1 MFEALCITQEAHN
14 TCQATGSPHELLP
27 KDFIYVSVKNAMN
40 NYLISCFDSF
50 FPLLLRNFFIQ
61 NDIAK
66 KIRKKAI
73 A

>member
-50 FPLLLRNFFIQ
+50 SSTF
-61 NDIAK
+61 IAK
-66 KIRKKAI
+66 LFHTK
-73 A
+73 